1 VESTQEINEAAILAT
16 PAPARRFSRFTVG
29 QPGNLL
35 LALFLWALIASM
47 IIPLLNVLTVSFST
61 SLDSVRPGIH
71 LWPSTWSLEGY
82 QTVWERLE
90 LWRPFMNSVIVTVF
104 GTFFHV
110 FLASLAGY
118 VLIQRDLPG
127 KSLLISFILG
137 TMVIPSETIMIPLY
151 IVNKDL
157 GLLNTLTSL
166 VISGLVSG
174 FSILLMR
181 NYFLGVPYELAE
193 AARIDGANDFRIYL
207 RVYLPVSTP
216 GLATIALF
224 EFVSRWNQFMAALLY
239 IKDTDLFTLQL
250 ALRSLVI
257 SSDSTS
263 RAEFIGP
270 NVQMAGIVIALVPL
284 ILIYPLAQKYFIKG
298 ITLGSTKE

>member
-1 VESTQEINEAAILAT
+1 VATTQEIQEAAILAT
-16 PAPARRFSRFTVG
+16 PAPSRWFRRFTVG
-29 QPGNLL
+29 QPANLL
-35 LALFLWALIASM
+35 LALFLWALIATM

-71 LWPSTWSLEGY
+71 LWPSEWSLEGY

-110 FLASLAGY
+110 MLASLAGY
-118 VLIQRDLPG
+118 VLIQRELPG
-127 KSLLISFILG
+127 KSMLISFILG

-166 VISGLVSG
+166 VIAGLVSG
-174 FSILLMR
+174 FSILLLR

-207 RVYLPVSTP
+207 RIYLPVSTP
-216 GLATIALF
+216 GLATVALF
-224 EFVSRWNQFMAALLY
+224 EFVSRWNQFMVALLY
-239 IKDTDLFTLQL
+239 IKDTDLFTMQL

-270 NVQMAGIVIALVPL
+270 NVQMAGIVIALIPL

-298 ITLGSTKE
+298 ITLGATKE

>member
-1 VESTQEINEAAILAT
+1 VEGTQEITEAAILAT
-16 PAPARRFSRFTVG
+16 TAPRGRLSRFTVG
-29 QPGNLL
+29 QPANLL

-47 IIPLLNVLTVSFST
+47 IIPLLNVLSVSFST

-71 LWPSTWSLEGY
+71 LWPSVWSLEGY

-118 VLIQRDLPG
+118 VLIQRELPG

-137 TMVIPSETIMIPLY
+137 TMVIPGETIMIPLY

-166 VISGLVSG
+166 IISGLVSG

-181 NYFLGVPYELAE
+181 NYFLSVPYELAE
-193 AARIDGANDFRIYL
+193 AARIDGANDFRIFL

-270 NVQMAGIVIALVPL
+270 NVQMAGIVISLIPL